1 MSDKKAQGEIFIP
14 EYAARVMRVMQE
26 AGEEIYIVGGCVRD
40 ALLGLTP
47 NDYDMTTSA
56 TPDQTLKILTQ
67 NGFRTIET
75 GLQHGTVTAIS
86 EGKPIEITTFRI
98 DGDYKD
104 SRHPESVN
112 FTHSLENDLARRD
125 FTVNALAYS
134 PESGVV
140 DLYGGRED
148 LQNKIIRA
156 VGDAERRFDEDA
168 LRIMRAFRFSAQ
180 LGFEIEKNTLKAAE
194 TKREGLKNISA
205 ERISTELLKLI
216 CSDFPNDPLR
226 RMSASGVLDIVT
238 NNTLDKDVEAR
249 VNVFWSMGYMPKA
262 EAARMGL
269 LLTLATEAGARSVLK
284 QLKCSNKLT
293 HSALAVREGAFCE
306 IETPRDA
313 AHLAARI
320 GRENALYAAYASVML
335 GNSFDGAVD
344 FVKNNNS
351 PTSIS
356 ELAVNGD
363 DLKELG
369 LCGRDI
375 GKALASLLT
384 LVLDGECKNE
394 REELLAAVKREKKNK
409 VRYSKAF
416 D

>member
-1 MSDKKAQGEIFIP
+1 MADGMATGEIFIP
-14 EYAARVMRVMQE
+14 EYAARVMQVMRS

-40 ALLGLTP
+40 ALLGLVP

-75 GLQHGTVTAIS
+75 GLRHGTVTAIS

-112 FTHSLENDLARRD
+112 FTRSLENDLARRD

-134 PESGVV
+134 PESGVA

-180 LGFEIEKNTLKAAE
+180 LGFEIEADTLRAAE
-194 TKREGLKNISA
+194 AKREGLKNISA
-205 ERISTELLKLI
+205 ERTASELLRLV
-216 CSDFPNDPLR
+216 CSKASEHSLVL
-226 RMSASGVLDIVT
+226 MSESGVLDIITQNVLVT
-238 NNTLDKDVEAR
+238 DRDRRAALFCALTQTPEND
-249 VNVFWSMGYMPKA
+249 
-262 EAARMGL
+262 AARMGL
-269 LLTLATEAGARSVLK
+269 LLTLTDAVGAKALLK

-293 HSALAVREGAFCE
+293 HSALAVREGAFCK
-306 IETPRDA
+306 IEAPRDA

-320 GRENALYAAYASVML
+320 GREDALYAAYASVML
-335 GNSFDGAVD
+335 GNSPQEAVE

-356 ELAVNGD
+356 ELAVGGD
-363 DLKELG
+363 DLKALG

-375 GKALASLLT
+375 GKSLASLLT

-394 REELLAAVKREKKNK
+394 REELLATVKREKNK
-409 VRYSKAF
+409 E
-416 D
+416 